1 MLAECMIFHDEK
13 MPDPNTI
20 LKPKESKANKA
31 QPRYS
36 KQKQKKLS
44 IANIEGLEQLKQL
57 EEETLKLLKE
67 QEETTLAEKVLK
79 RKQEEQENRKKEV
92 LKKLN
97 KPKNIDINKFL
108 TRSVV
113 YEQKKNFDLEQ
124 KRFKKLEEEAKYCQ
138 DRPLLSPKTEE
149 IYKSLDK
156 KNLNTREIK
165 EKNINDR
172 KKWKSNYNT
181 LLRGKNN
188 KFKNENNSMDKIKSN
203 KNKSYEK
210 KKVKKDYIINEKIK
224 NKKMNKNE
232 MDEYYKRQNDWKN
245 QVEKKN
251 INKERNRNKR
261 KKVEIEDYFH
271 PQISEGTKEIIN
283 EKNKEHNNENNNN
296 HYYYIKKEPN
306 KLLTNL
312 GKNAFDRLYEDNIL
326 YEIKKNE
333 NKNKAEYSFQ
343 PFINKNKYK
352 QIQPKYNQINIIN
365 EKRKERKKK
374 RYNKLKGKSVEY
386 NNKDDIFNNNKKI
399 LGSSVDNANKY
410 SEENINEPWIN
421 TLFKLKNS
429 KKKDKDK
436 SYRLNIRQG
445 SAWNENDIN
454 PVPYTTRTL
463 EIIKYF
469 I

>member
-1 MLAECMIFHDEK
+1 M
-13 MPDPNTI
+13 N
-20 LKPKESKANKA
+20 
-31 QPRYS
+31 
-36 KQKQKKLS
+36 
-44 IANIEGLEQLKQL
+44 
-57 EEETLKLLKE
+57 
-67 QEETTLAEKVLK
+67 
-79 RKQEEQENRKKEV
+79 
-92 LKKLN
+92 
-97 KPKNIDINKFL
+97 
-108 TRSVV
+108 
-113 YEQKKNFDLEQ
+113 KKNFDLEL
-124 KRFKKLEEEAKYCQ
+124 KILKKLEEEAKYCQ
-138 DRPLLSPKTEE
+138 DKPLLSPKTEE

-156 KNLNTREIK
+156 NNLNTKEIK
-165 EKNINDR
+165 EKNINDT

-232 MDEYYKRQNDWKN
+232 MDDYYKRQNDWKN

-421 TLFKLKNS
+421 TLFKKKKK

-454 PVPYTTRTL
+454 TVPYTTRTL